1 MSKKGQKSTWTRVSH
16 PVRSLSGK
24 PEALAFCE
32 NGRGFT
38 DNLTDS
44 ATRIL
49 DIHVGDGVT
58 VETSDA
64 DLSRGRVRIV
74 VDGVPRLFVSTIQFD
89 PSNGYQVIAM
99 REAASDV
106 TGRTREQRK
115 LAAIIAVGLTGWG
128 KKPTEARSWTRATP
142 AEREGDVAEF
152 LKSQL
157 SECEKK
163 KRFEFKCL
171 EAGGMVA
178 FYPAP
183 NEIAAAVPEVV
194 SRLNAQYDVN

>member
-1 MSKKGQKSTWTRVSH
+1 MDKKGQKSEWTRVSH
-16 PVRSLSGK
+16 AVRSLSGK

-49 DIHVGDGVT
+49 DMHASKGVK
-58 VETSDA
+58 VEVSDA
-64 DLSRGRVRIV
+64 DLARGRVRII
-74 VDGVPRLFVSTIQFD
+74 VDGVPRLYVSTIQFD
-89 PSNGYQVIAM
+89 PNNGYQVIAM

-106 TGRTREQRK
+106 TGRTKEQRK

-128 KKPTEARSWTRATP
+128 KKPTEARSWKRASES
-142 AEREGDVAEF
+142 EREGDVAEF
-152 LKSQL
+152 LKDQL
-157 SECEKK
+157 PDCEKK

-178 FYPAP
+178 FYPEP
-183 NEIAAAVPEVV
+183 KELAAAVPEVV
-194 SRLNAQYDVN
+194 AQLNEQYDVN

>member
-1 MSKKGQKSTWTRVSH
+1 MSKKGQQSVWARVSH

-49 DIHVGDGVT
+49 DMHVGEGVK
-58 VETSDA
+58 VEASDA
-64 DLSRGRVRIV
+64 DLARGRVRVI
-74 VDGVPRLFVSTIQFD
+74 VDGVPRLYVSTIQFD

-106 TGRTREQRK
+106 TGRSEEQRK
-115 LAAIIAVGLTGWG
+115 LAAIVAVGLTGWG
-128 KKPTEARSWTRATP
+128 KKPTEARSWTRASES
-142 AEREGDVAEF
+142 ERGGDVAEF
-152 LKSQL
+152 LKDQL
-157 SECEKK
+157 SDCEKK

-171 EAGGMVA
+171 KAGGMVA
-178 FYPAP
+178 FYPEP
-183 NEIAAAVPEVV
+183 EELAAAVPEVV
-194 SRLNAQYDVN
+194 AQLNEQYGVN